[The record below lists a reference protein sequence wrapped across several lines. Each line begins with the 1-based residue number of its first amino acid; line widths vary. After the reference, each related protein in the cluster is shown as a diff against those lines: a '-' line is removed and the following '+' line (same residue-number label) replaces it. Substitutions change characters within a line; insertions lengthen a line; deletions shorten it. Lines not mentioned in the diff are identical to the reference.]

1 MKYMVLRNRNK
12 QQINGIEKYEYAT
25 NIEMVLKKQ
34 KYRSSNAQ
42 FCHKMLKMNY
52 LQKYMN

>member
-1 MKYMVLRNRNK
+1 MVLRNRNK

-34 KYRSSNAQ
+34 KYRSSNTQ

-52 LQKYMN
+52 LQKYMD